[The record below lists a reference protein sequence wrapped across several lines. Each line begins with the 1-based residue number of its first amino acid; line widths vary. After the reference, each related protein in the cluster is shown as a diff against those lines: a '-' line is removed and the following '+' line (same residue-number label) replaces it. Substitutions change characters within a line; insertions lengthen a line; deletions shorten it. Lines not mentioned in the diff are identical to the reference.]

1 MSKVVTVCISLEP
14 EYVKALDEVARKA
27 GSRSAAVRQLIARN
41 ATTDCL
47 EKMERAYREYFA
59 DPEAAR
65 SHEELTRDML
75 MASSWLGS
83 RLAGKRRRTG
93 GGKKGTPR

>member
-1 MSKVVTVCISLEP
+1 MPKVVTVCISLEP
-14 EYVKALDEVARKA
+14 EYVEALDKVARKA

-47 EKMERAYREYFA
+47 EKMETAYREYYA
-59 DPEAAR
+59 DPEAAKSR
-65 SHEELTRDML
+65 EELTRDML
-75 MASSWLGS
+75 VASSWLGS
-83 RLAGKRRRTG
+83 RPGGIRKRKG